1 MLIIEYEVIV
11 WKYIFLGDILVII
24 FWIMILYF
32 FEKYEYEECIISIFN
47 YLILKYYLFFNI
59 GNWEIVLFYF

>member
-1 MLIIEYEVIV
+1 MIEYEVFV

-32 FEKYEYEECIISIFN
+32 FEKYEYEECIISIFD
-47 YLILKYYLFFNI
+47 ILF
-59 GNWEIVLFYF
+59 